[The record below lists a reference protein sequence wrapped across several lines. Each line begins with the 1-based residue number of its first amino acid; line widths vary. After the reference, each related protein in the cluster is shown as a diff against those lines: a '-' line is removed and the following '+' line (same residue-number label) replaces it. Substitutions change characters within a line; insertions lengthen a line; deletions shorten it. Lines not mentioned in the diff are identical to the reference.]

1 MFFFGRLLETTGP
14 LGFSPLIGSGRHAA
28 MSLRSLHGG
37 LAATPG
43 LMTGDDS
50 ITRNPTPT
58 PADAM
63 ALLELSV
70 WRRLGGAALVEVVV
84 RAARAVNTCMM

>member
-1 MFFFGRLLETTGP
+1 
-14 LGFSPLIGSGRHAA
+14 